1 MSTSA
6 TSDSSL
12 QSRPDKRAHSPS
24 DSPSPKKQLS
34 AWSNNN
40 TPSPQPQEDHSALS
54 SPRVQLP
61 SLASSFQERHEQRRA
76 SLPSLYPDNSRLRL
90 PSPAHRPS
98 QSSSGI
104 SSYQF
109 PGPDEDKLSRPRL
122 DIGNSLYGSEY
133 ISSSPSFSFPSQSPL
148 SSAEYKTPSSGLS
161 VTEEHWAPGGIVRP
175 NSTPGHIAGALSP
188 TIKYEDSLRHSSL
201 GGSSS
206 QQHHQQLFG
215 GVTRIAGQHHHSDRV
230 NSARDGLVMPGIKTE
245 SDWHFPNS
253 DYPMSASSTT
263 SSGLPSAASSGP
275 PMSVGSSP
283 TRSPQAPA
291 PSLVERQPRKRG
303 KLPKPVTDFLKDW
316 LHRHSDH
323 PYPSEE
329 EKKQLCHATGLSMS
343 QVSNWMI
350 NVREFA
356 LFLISLFIILSFRLA
371 VESWH
376 LLTVQQPVLLPQLPL
391 LLARAPSWTLL
402 VVLLS
407 QQIPCSCIIP

>member
-12 QSRPDKRAHSPS
+12 QSRPDKRAPSPS
-24 DSPSPKKQLS
+24 DSPSPKKQARPSLDPS
-34 AWSNNN
+34 AWSNTN
-40 TPSPQPQEDHSALS
+40 TPSPQPQEDHSSTLS

-61 SLASSFQERHEQRRA
+61 SIASSFQDRHDQGRRA
-76 SLPSLYPDNSRLRL
+76 SLPAIYPDNSRLRL
-90 PSPAHRPS
+90 PPPAQHRPS
-98 QSSSGI
+98 QSTSGL

-133 ISSSPSFSFPSQSPL
+133 GINSSLSSSSSFSFPSHSPL
-148 SSAEYKTPSSGLS
+148 SNAEYKTPSSGLS
-161 VTEEHWAPGGIVRP
+161 AAEEQWASGGIVRP

-201 GGSSS
+201 SGSSS

-230 NSARDGLVMPGIKTE
+230 NSARDGLHSMPGIKTE
-245 SDWHFPNS
+245 SDWNFPS
-253 DYPMSASSTT
+253 PDYPMSASSAT
-263 SSGLPSAASSGP
+263 SSGLPSASSNP
-275 PMSVGSSP
+275 SSMSSP
-283 TRSPQAPA
+283 SRSPQAPA

-350 NVREFA
+350 NVC
-356 LFLISLFIILSFRLA
+356 LFRTSDF
-371 VESWH
+371 H
-376 LLTVQQPVLLPQLPL
+376 PL
-391 LLARAPSWTLL
+391 Y
-402 VVLLS
+402 
-407 QQIPCSCIIP
+407 